1 MGKCILKDVSWG
13 KQLLRWDLKS
23 LFQGNLVR
31 KTSWLDKNSISKNM
45 EKGNCMYRKQQTQK
59 QRNMRMEKQIK
70 VKIVNDLD
78 CQTSTARV

>member
-1 MGKCILKDVSWG
+1 MEKCIPKDVSWG

-45 EKGNCMYRKQQTQK
+45 EKGNCMYMKQQT
-59 QRNMRMEKQIK
+59 
-70 VKIVNDLD
+70 
-78 CQTSTARV
+78 